1 MANAQFADIGKAF
14 VQHYYKEFDS
24 NRINLQQ
31 LYKEPSMLTFENE
44 QFMGMQTI
52 MQKLTTLQFT
62 SVTHQVLTIDS
73 QPTPSGGVLTFVTG
87 KLVVDGSPN
96 PLNFAQT
103 FHLCP
108 EGASWYIHNDIF
120 RLNYG

>member
-52 MQKLTTLQFT
+52 MQKLTV
-62 SVTHQVLTIDS
+62 SLTIRKLCTALS
-73 QPTPSGGVLTFVTG
+73 CSALSPACAAAATVAATTAVTSPHPHPLPSPTNLMNPLPRPHT
-87 KLVVDGSPN
+87 LVVP
-96 PLNFAQT
+96 PAA
-103 FHLCP
+103 P
-108 EGASWYIHNDIF
+108 PVA
-120 RLNYG
+120 